1 MIDNFHIN
9 QSFSNHFDLNE
20 DVYALFLKLSND
32 NNHMHV
38 SDDYAK
44 EYGFEGKIMHGNIL
58 NAFISY
64 FIGECLPVKNV
75 VIQSQSI
82 DFKKPVYINTKIQFI
97 ATVDSI
103 VESVHVVIFK
113 FNFQNSQNVVV
124 AKGKIQIGLL

>member
-1 MIDNFHIN
+1 MIENFFIN
-9 QSFSNHFDLNE
+9 QSFSYHFEINQN
-20 DVYALFLKLSND
+20 VYDHFLKLSND
-32 NNHMHV
+32 CNHMHI

-44 EYGFEGKIMHGNIL
+44 QYGFEGKIMHGNIL

-82 DFKKPVYINTKIQFI
+82 DFKKPVYINTKIQLI

-103 VESVHVVIFK
+103 VESVNVVIFK
-113 FNFQNSQNVVV
+113 FNFHNNQNIVV